1 MLRKYVLVVDG
12 EPDYLHLTCSNLQAD
27 RFLVRGVATGEKA
40 LAMLAK
46 EAPGLVVLDVV
57 LPDIDGFE
65 LCRRI
70 REVSWV
76 PIVIVTSRAD
86 WQDRVRG
93 LELGADDYIT
103 KPFSVRELLARV
115 KAVLRRS
122 NALAD
127 TSLRQTSF
135 TLGDLHIDILARRV
149 TLRGQLVTLS
159 PTEFRLLSCLAAYPG
174 AVLTRHQLLEEVW
187 GPTYRGHYDILRVTL
202 WRLRQKIEEDPSHPQ
217 FIITQPGL
225 GYMLAAEK

>member
-12 EPDYLHLTCSNLQAD
+12 EPDYLRLTCSNLQAD
-27 RFLVRGVATGEKA
+27 GFLVRGVETGEKA
-40 LAMLAK
+40 LALLVK
-46 EAPGLVVLDVV
+46 DAPCLVVLDVV

-65 LCRRI
+65 VCRRI
-70 REVSWV
+70 REISWV

-86 WQDRVRG
+86 WQDKVRG
-93 LELGADDYIT
+93 LELGADDYIA

-115 KAVLRRS
+115 NAVLRRS
-122 NALAD
+122 TPLAD
-127 TSLRQTSF
+127 TSVQQTSL
-135 TLGDLHIDILARRV
+135 TLGDLHIDFLDQRV
-149 TLRGQLVTLS
+149 TVQGQPVALS

-174 AVLTRHQLLEEVW
+174 ALLTRHRLLEEVW

-202 WRLRQKIEEDPSHPQ
+202 WRLRQKLEEDPSNPQ

-225 GYMLAAEK
+225 GYMLVTPK